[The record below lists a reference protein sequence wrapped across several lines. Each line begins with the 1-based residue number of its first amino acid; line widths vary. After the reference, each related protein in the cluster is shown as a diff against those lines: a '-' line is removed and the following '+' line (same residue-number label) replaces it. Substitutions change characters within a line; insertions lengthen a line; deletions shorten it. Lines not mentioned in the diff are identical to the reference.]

1 MTNNDYYIEALQALT
16 YKRLDWIISCFTVTD
31 YPIFEEGDWSSFY
44 TYQLVRSSSAPDQLF
59 FVDSIEQSIT
69 QLEQY
74 QSNQALFSFKDRIE
88 LKVNDLP
95 NVDQVVETNYGN
107 VLVNAYILCYPFGD
121 KIKFITGKITGSL
134 VEEQIVHRLKAND
147 PRADKSER
155 DPAFIYVDELITHN
169 DAVSALEG
177 LCMVSVP
184 SVSLETMVPTP
195 GVLALRDELLKK
207 HAHELDNPAV
217 IADMMG
223 QLAAYE
229 KEHLKGTSA
238 EGFYISGKAYDVIR
252 MKRFIMYGIEGGL
265 GTGQPHFISRS
276 LKEGWDMEQFPAMVD
291 GLRGGSYS
299 RGIET
304 AVGGEWVKYFQRVF
318 QNNKV
323 IEPDCGVTGGMSW
336 TIMPYNYKRFI
347 GLYQIVNNQS
357 IKLDEAAVQALI
369 GKTIKVRTPMLCNTI
384 APNFCE
390 TCCGEAISASA
401 NALHSVTAEI
411 GSVFMLAR
419 MKNMHGKATTTRIY
433 DYQNAIS

>member
-1 MTNNDYYIEALQALT
+1 MINNEYYIEALQAQT
-16 YKRLDWIISCFTVTD
+16 YKKLDWILSCFTVTD
-31 YPIFEEGDWSSFY
+31 YPVFEEGKWDTFY
-44 TYQLVRSSSAPDQLF
+44 TYQLVRSTTSPEQLF

-69 QLEQY
+69 PLEQY
-74 QSNQALFSFKDRIE
+74 QPGQPLFSFKDRIE
-88 LKVNDLP
+88 LKANDLP
-95 NVDQVVETNYGN
+95 NVSNPTETNYGN

-121 KIKFITGKITGSL
+121 KIPFMTGKMTGGAI
-134 VEEQIVHRLKAND
+134 EEQIVHRLKAYD
-147 PRADKSER
+147 PRVDKTTR

-177 LCMVSVP
+177 LCMIAVP
-184 SVSLETMVPTP
+184 SISLETMVPTP
-195 GVLALRDELLKK
+195 GVLELRDKLLKK

-217 IADMMG
+217 IADMMS

-229 KEHLKGTSA
+229 KEKLKGTSA

-265 GTGQPHFISRS
+265 GTGDPHFISRS

-304 AVGGEWVKYFQRVF
+304 AVGGEWVKHFQRVF
-318 QNNKV
+318 QNIKV
-323 IEPDCGVTGGMSW
+323 VEPDCGVTDGMEW
-336 TIMPYNYKRFI
+336 TLMFYNYKRFI
-347 GLYQIVNNQS
+347 GLYQIVNNKS
-357 IKLDEAAVQALI
+357 IKLDESTAQSLI
-369 GKTIKVRTPMLCNTI
+369 GKTIKVRTPMLCNTV

-401 NALHSVTAEI
+401 NALHSVTSEI

-419 MKNMHGKATTTRIY
+419 MKNMHGKATTTRTY